1 MVPSPNKLSQFWQ
14 ELKRRRVIHVIIVYA
29 TAAVVIIGLV
39 SDVYESLNL
48 PDWTPA
54 LTLIILVIGF
64 PLAIIFSW
72 IYNVSRNGLVKTEAI
87 GSIEQKSE
95 ARSTSVKTT
104 SQEKSIIVL
113 PFDNISPDPD
123 QEYFSDGL
131 TEEIITDLS
140 YINDLLV
147 ISRSSSM
154 IFKGTKKS
162 IKEIA
167 EEVNVRYVL
176 EGSVR
181 KAGNNLRIVAQLID
195 ASSDSH
201 LWAEKYS
208 GTLDDIFNIQEKVS
222 SSIADAL
229 KIKLTS
235 VEKQK
240 MYEIQIDNTE
250 VYDLYIKAQ
259 QAFHTLT
266 EVGFKQGLH
275 YINQGLKIFGDN
287 DKLYSL
293 QGMVYLG
300 YIEIGFD
307 KDESIFKKVEECT
320 EKVFSLNPDSA
331 DGHYLRG
338 HVQRWHGDVIGGI
351 KNYNKALS
359 IEPNHYWAN
368 FWRSFNYA
376 ISGHG
381 EVASDSISKILN
393 SDPLNPYSH
402 FIAGAV
408 EVLQGNFDQALD
420 FMRKA
425 FEMDPNPFLGWWLS
439 KILAYGDRIDEAYKL
454 IEQFSDMADEVHW
467 AKLGVIFKYALEDKE
482 EKVLELYT
490 EELKNILRGDE
501 FYGVWVAE
509 SYALINHKEEALEW
523 LEECINNQLLN
534 YPFLTKHD
542 RFLKSLY
549 NEEGFK
555 KLMKRINKDWENFKV

>member
-1 MVPSPNKLSQFWQ
+1 MPNKLSQFWQ

-39 SDVYESLNL
+39 SDVYESLHL

-72 IYNVSRNGLVKTEAI
+72 IYNVSRKGFVKTEAI
-87 GSIEQKSE
+87 DSIEQKSE

-104 SQEKSIIVL
+104 SQENSIIVL
-113 PFDNISPDPD
+113 PFENISPDPE

-154 IFKGTKKS
+154 VFKGTRKS

-167 EEVNVRYVL
+167 EEVNVNYVL

-181 KAGNNLRIVAQLID
+181 KEGNNLRIVAQLID

-235 VEKQK
+235 DEKQK
-240 MYEIQIDNTE
+240 IHGKQIDNID
-250 VYDLYIKAQ
+250 VYDIYIKAQ
-259 QAFHTLT
+259 QASKSFT
-266 EVGFKQGLH
+266 EIGLKQALQ
-275 YINQGLKIFGDN
+275 YINQGLETIGDN
-287 DKLYSL
+287 EKLYAL
-293 QGMVYLG
+293 MGGTYLTF
-300 YIEIGFD
+300 IEMGID
-307 KDESIFKKVEECT
+307 KDKSIFKKIEECT
-320 EKVFSLNPDSA
+320 EKVFSLNPDSS
-331 DGHYLRG
+331 DGYYLRG
-338 HVQRWHGDVIGGI
+338 HVQRWHGDVIGSI

-359 IEPNHYWAN
+359 IEPNDFWAN
-368 FWRSFNYA
+368 FYRSWNYA
-376 ISGHG
+376 FSGHG
-381 EVASDSISKILN
+381 DMASDSVSRVLN
-393 SDPLNPYSH
+393 TDPLNPFSH
-402 FIAGAV
+402 FTAGVV
-408 EVLQGNFDQALD
+408 EVMLGRFDKGHGI
-420 FMRKA
+420 MRTV
-425 FEMDPNPFLGWWLS
+425 FEMEPNPFFGWWLL
-439 KILAYGDRIDEAYKL
+439 KILAYDNRIDEAITL
-454 IEQFSDMADEVHW
+454 IDQFSDMADDVHW
-467 AKLGVIFKYALEDKE
+467 AKLGVIFKYALEGKE
-482 EKVLELYT
+482 EMVLKLYT
-490 EELKNILRGDE
+490 EELKNMMRGDE

-509 SYALINHKEEALEW
+509 SYALINHKQEALEW
-523 LEECINNQLLN
+523 LEEAINNQLLN

-542 RFLKSLY
+542 RFLKNLH

-555 KLMKRINKDWENFKV
+555 KLMKRVKKEWENFEV